1 MTIRTSGETAQR
13 LIGRISRRRR
23 LTFGMF
29 ALGLGYFLWYTP
41 YAALAKGTS
50 DGLLPGLD
58 QPIGGLVLLPAHVM
72 GQMAAM
78 AVFVLVSRWWRY
90 AGRRPI
96 AGRQVPFPS
105 RFTGESAFWQG
116 FIVLA
121 TTLAFTFRGASIVF
135 ILVLMRI
142 GRLIIAPSWDLI
154 RRRKIHWYS
163 AAALTLCMVSAII
176 AITDVNSYTLTFGA
190 MLTLC
195 LYWLGYINRFR
206 IMSVHAKTGDLKID
220 RRYFI
225 EEHMGTPFMMLLLVG
240 IPALIG
246 QGTWMEALRV
256 GFTSFLTTPAVIP
269 ALLIG
274 VFYEALFIMTSL
286 IYLDRREF
294 SFGMPVSVSASLLA
308 GVVASIG
315 LGGLYGAPLPSASA
329 YLAAVIVIC
338 AALLLSYPTI
348 KSYFVAQHRDQQA
361 VRRLLFVCGGN
372 TSRSPMAAAIAR
384 AELTAAANGHG
395 NGNGA
400 QRWPVESA
408 GLTVHTPG
416 KPISPAAA
424 TALLEIG
431 VEVPLDHKSRQ
442 LTADLCADSEA
453 VYCMTRAQRDKVVAL
468 VPDAADRTFC
478 LDPDEDV
485 PDPAGEPLDAYREC
499 ATRLRALVHDRVAE
513 HRERYTAAVSAPSP
527 EGV

>member
-1 MTIRTSGETAQR
+1 MTIRTNGETAQR
-13 LIGRISRRRR
+13 LIGRMSRRRR

-50 DGLLPGLD
+50 DGLLPGVD

-90 AGRRPI
+90 ARRRSI
-96 AGRQVPFPS
+96 AGRQVPFPT

-121 TTLAFTFRGASIVF
+121 TTLAFTFRGASIVLM
-135 ILVLMRI
+135 LVLMRI
-142 GRLIIAPSWDLI
+142 GRLIIAPSWDVI
-154 RRRKIHWYS
+154 RRRRIHWYS

-176 AITDVNSYTLTFGA
+176 ALTDVNSYTLTFGA
-190 MLTLC
+190 VLTLC

-206 IMSVHAKTGDLKID
+206 IMSVHAKTGDPQID

-225 EEHMGTPFMMLLLVG
+225 EEHMATPFMMLLLVG

-256 GFTSFLTTPAVIP
+256 GFTSFLATPAVIP

-274 VFYEALFIMTSL
+274 VFYEGLFIMTSL

-294 SFGMPVSVSASLLA
+294 SFGMPVSVAASLLA
-308 GVVASIG
+308 GVVASFA
-315 LGGLYGAPLPSASA
+315 LGGLYGATLPSASQ

-338 AALLLSYPTI
+338 AALLLTYPTI
-348 KSYFVAQHRDQQA
+348 KAYLFTRRDKREVQ
-361 VRRLLFVCGGN
+361 RLLFVCGGN

-384 AELTAAANGHG
+384 AELAAAG
-395 NGNGA
+395 NGNGNT
-400 QRWPVESA
+400 RWPVDSA
-408 GLTVHTPG
+408 GLAVNSPG

-424 TALLEIG
+424 TALLELG
-431 VEVPLDHKSRQ
+431 VDVPLDHKSRQ
-442 LTADLCADSEA
+442 LTADMCAGSEA

-468 VPDAADRTFC
+468 APAAADRTFC
-478 LDPDEDV
+478 LDPEEDV
-485 PDPAGEPLDAYREC
+485 PDPSGEPADVYREC
-499 ATRLRALVHDRVAE
+499 ANRLRALVHDRIVELRDRHVAVPAP
-513 HRERYTAAVSAPSP
+513 TPSP
-527 EGV
+527 ENA

>member
-1 MTIRTSGETAQR
+1 MTTRTNGETAQS
-13 LIGRISRRRR
+13 LIGRIARRRR

-50 DGLLPGLD
+50 DGLLPGVD

-72 GQMAAM
+72 GQLVAMAAF
-78 AVFVLVSRWWRY
+78 VFITRWWRY
-90 AGRRPI
+90 ARRRTI
-96 AGRQVPFPS
+96 AGRQVPFPT

-116 FIVLA
+116 FIVLS

-135 ILVLMRI
+135 MLVLMRI
-142 GRLIIAPSWDLI
+142 GRLIIAPSWDMI

-176 AITDVNSYTLTFGA
+176 ALTDVNSYTLTFGA
-190 MLTLC
+190 VLTLC
-195 LYWLGYINRFR
+195 LYWMGYINRFR
-206 IMSVHAKTGDLKID
+206 IMSVHAKTGDPRID

-225 EEHMGTPFMMLLLVG
+225 EEHMATPFMMLLLVA

-256 GFTSFLTTPAVIP
+256 GFTSFLATPAVIP

-274 VFYEALFIMTSL
+274 VFYEGLFIMTSL
-286 IYLDRREF
+286 IYLDHREF
-294 SFGMPVSVSASLLA
+294 SFGMPVSVAASLMA
-308 GVVASIG
+308 GVVASFA
-315 LGGLYGAPLPSASA
+315 LSGLYGAPIPSASQ
-329 YLAAVIVIC
+329 YLAAALVVC
-338 AALLLSYPTI
+338 GALLLSYPTI
-348 KSYFVAQHRDQQA
+348 RTYFAAQRRDRREM
-361 VRRLLFVCGGN
+361 RRLLFVCGGN

-384 AELTAAANGHG
+384 AELAAAANGHG
-395 NGNGA
+395 NGDGA
-400 QRWPVESA
+400 QRWPVDSA

-424 TALLEIG
+424 TALLEMG
-431 VEVPLDHKSRQ
+431 VDVPLDHKSRQ
-442 LTADLCADSEA
+442 LTAEMCADSDA
-453 VYCMTRAQRDKVVAL
+453 VYCMTGAQRDEIVEL

-478 LDPDEDV
+478 LDPAADV
-485 PDPAGEPLDAYREC
+485 PDPAGEPIDAYRHC
-499 ATRLRALVHDRVAE
+499 ANRLRALVRDRIRE
-513 HRERYTAAVSAPSP
+513 HGELHAPSP
-527 EGV
+527 ERV